1 MRKVLLS
8 IAFVFSFGM
17 MNCGGS
23 SPPEADAGFEDQ
35 PRYRDVCPA
44 RSDVADRVA
53 VTPMPTDRRIAV
65 AKQDPTDED
74 AYRLHAVAW
83 RMNDGDVEEVSERPF
98 DWILSDQENFSL
110 TFWNGIH
117 DTASVRAL
125 RDCFDAPSGDEPE
138 TTLTVCVENQC
149 AHGPEAAHCEPCSD
163 LVCGEP
169 VTLVGIVNLEGHWRI
184 GSGDRALNHEVL
196 VRQSG
201 REARTVFEEY
211 AAAVE
216 GDRVSFYYGD
226 RRFEGTIAPTRDS
239 VDGVVIETE
248 DRGEDRVADAWG
260 ATRVGVD
267 N

>member
-1 MRKVLLS
+1 MKKRFAVLA
-8 IAFVFSFGM
+8 IVFSG
-17 MNCGGS
+17 CTGS
-23 SPPEADAGFEDQ
+23 PGPLPDAAVEAALPFDPC
-35 PRYRDVCPA
+35 PRPRDVVDGVALEHIPA
-44 RSDVADRVA
+44 DGHV
-53 VTPMPTDRRIAV
+53 AV
-65 AKQDPTDED
+65 AKGDLTDED
-74 AYRLHAVAW
+74 AYRLRALAW
-83 RMNDGDVEEVSERPF
+83 RGNDGDVEEVSERPF

-110 TFWNGIH
+110 TFWNGLH

-125 RDCFDAPSGDEPE
+125 RDCFDEPSGAEPE
-138 TTLTVCVENQC
+138 TTLTVCVENHC

-169 VTLVGIVNLEGHWRI
+169 VTLVGVVNLEGRWRI
-184 GSGDRALNHEVL
+184 GSGDHALDHEVL

-211 AAAVE
+211 AAEIE

-239 VDGVVIETE
+239 VDGVVIQTE
-248 DRGEDRVADAWG
+248 DRGEDRATDVWG
-260 ATRVGVD
+260 AERADVD